1 MSPRWLDGFAS
12 AISDHSGG
20 SGEGGERPGSHGAV
34 VAAIMAPSG
43 RVSEVGG
50 VDWHRLGDGDSEA
63 GRQAG
68 VLDLLRRAQR
78 ELGGGPLT
86 GTRFLYRVRDM
97 LAATRE
103 IEAAVRGHDTTLY
116 VGFQRADRLA
126 GEAATYR
133 DLVAAGVR
141 VTAFGTGEPGPPAG
155 VRWVRLPEDQAAL
168 QNQWLLVTERPEPIA
183 FVGFETSEPD
193 HFGRAEVTD
202 PARTFAGFVTGDRRL
217 VRAIA
222 EHLEAV
228 GRP

>member
-1 MSPRWLDGFAS
+1 
-12 AISDHSGG
+12 
-20 SGEGGERPGSHGAV
+20 
-34 VAAIMAPSG
+34 
-43 RVSEVGG
+43 

-68 VLDLLRRAQR
+68 VVDLLRRAQR
-78 ELGGGPLT
+78 ELGGDPLT
-86 GTRFLYRVRDM
+86 GTRLLYRVAEM

-103 IEAAVRGHDTTLY
+103 IEAAVRGHDTVLF
-116 VGFQRADRLA
+116 VGFQRAATLE

-141 VTAFGTGEPGPPAG
+141 VTAFGTGEPREPTG
-155 VRWVRLPEDQAAL
+155 VDWVRLPEDQAAL
-168 QNQWLLVTERPEPIA
+168 QNQWLLVAERPEPIA

-193 HFGRAEVTD
+193 RFGLSAVFHPSRSFT
-202 PARTFAGFVTGDRRL
+202 GFVSGDRRL

-228 GRP
+228 SRR

>member
-1 MSPRWLDGFAS
+1 
-12 AISDHSGG
+12 
-20 SGEGGERPGSHGAV
+20 
-34 VAAIMAPSG
+34 MAPSG

-116 VGFQRADRLA
+116 VGFQRADKLA

-141 VTAFGTGEPGPPAG
+141 VTAFGTGQPDGPAG
-155 VRWVRLPEDQAAL
+155 VHWVRLPEDQAAL

-183 FVGFETSEPD
+183 FVGFETSEPER
-193 HFGRAEVTD
+193 FARGSVSLPGRSFT
-202 PARTFAGFVTGDRRL
+202 GFVTGDRRL
-217 VRAIA
+217 VRAIV
-222 EHLEAV
+222 EHLEAI